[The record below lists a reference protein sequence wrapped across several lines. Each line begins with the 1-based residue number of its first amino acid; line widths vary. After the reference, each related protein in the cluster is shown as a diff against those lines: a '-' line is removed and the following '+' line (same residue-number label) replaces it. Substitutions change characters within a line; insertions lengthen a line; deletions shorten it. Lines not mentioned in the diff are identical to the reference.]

1 MSFMQKWKERPN
13 KRKNMSEEES
23 VENAVEQQEEHE
35 EQQKE
40 QQKKEGLEEAVWMKR
55 MFSHNVR
62 MPMSIITGYG
72 ELLKQGLLDEAEKE
86 KSIHAI
92 GENITYMNEVL
103 NVIFGENIGEKDKEE
118 IIDLVELAEKMKKY
132 VQDIADKM
140 KISIQIRSGEK
151 KMFIKAEKVPIMRI
165 FYQLYE
171 NAFKYLKTGS
181 EILVSI
187 YKVEN
192 EGVMLVFKDNGTDLN
207 VEEVQFL
214 FEQGFRGTNSH
225 NKPGNGFGL
234 NAVKRIVEQYHGEI
248 SASGGGHKGLSIRML
263 FPVVEITESEELS
276 DE

>member
-181 EILVSI
+181 EILISI

-207 VEEVQFL
+207 VEEVQF
-214 FEQGFRGTNSH
+214 
-225 NKPGNGFGL
+225 
-234 NAVKRIVEQYHGEI
+234 
-248 SASGGGHKGLSIRML
+248 
-263 FPVVEITESEELS
+263 
-276 DE
+276 